1 MIFISH
7 TSRTIGALAGLA
19 LGDAFGAPFEGGPP
33 PEHSIHDPGYFG
45 LNPVIYSQFTD
56 DTKQTLSISKSLI
69 KCGHFDPMDAI
80 LALIQDYERDPRF
93 YGPTSGRIFSMI
105 QNGCAPLEAAQTL
118 FEEGG
123 GGRTNGSVMR
133 GVPIGIFYPPGDVRE
148 YSLAASRITHF
159 HPVACEASAVFNT
172 VISYLVRGGHLTQA
186 IDRAIQ
192 SCEMDEVR
200 NRIGTPEKYPLN
212 PSMDALDTLHASLSI
227 ALSTDSFVDAVTEA
241 VMLGGDTDTIAA
253 LSGALKGA
261 EYGIESLP
269 ETWLR
274 NTEGIDE
281 VISCG
286 RTLWVMRKDGTLH

>member
-1 MIFISH
+1 MIFISQV
-7 TSRTIGALAGLA
+7 SRSIGALTGLA
-19 LGDAFGAPFEGGPP
+19 LGDAFGAPFEGTHP
-33 PEHSIHDPGYFG
+33 PEHSIHEPGNFG
-45 LNPVIYSQFTD
+45 INPIIYGQFTD
-56 DTKQTLSISKSLI
+56 DTKQTLAISNSII
-69 KCGHFDPMDAI
+69 KCGHFDQMDAI
-80 LALIQDYERDPRF
+80 MALIEEYERDPRF

-105 QNGCAPLEAAQTL
+105 QNGCAPLEAAQIL
-118 FEEGG
+118 FEEEGR
-123 GGRTNGSVMR
+123 GRTNGSVMR
-133 GVPIGIFYPPGDVRE
+133 GVPVGIFYPPEVVWA

-172 VISYLVRGGHLTQA
+172 MISCLVRGMGITVA
-186 IDRAIQ
+186 VDRAIKK
-192 SCEMDEVR
+192 CEIQDVR
-200 NRIGTPEKYPLN
+200 ERIVTPEKYPIN

-227 ALSTDSFVDAVTEA
+227 ALTADSFENAVAGA

-269 ETWLR
+269 KTWLR

-286 RTLWVMRKDGTLH
+286 RALWRMRKQ